1 MEKSIGNN
9 IWRPDGIS
17 VFKSVAWMLLSVT
30 FIASGILKG
39 IAVRG
44 FAITVREF
52 LDLLDLET
60 LQPYSFSIA
69 VAICMCE
76 TAIGLLAFLK
86 RLRPALSLIYTTIL
100 AVFTIITYINLTDMY
115 GGIESCGCFGEI
127 IHLNPMETF
136 VKDVMLLFL
145 SVFIGITS
153 IFKSRNDGHG
163 VPSVTKV

>member
-1 MEKSIGNN
+1 MEKSIGSFRWYDR
-9 IWRPDGIS
+9 IRI
-17 VFKSVAWMLLSVT
+17 FKSVAWMLLSLT

-52 LDLLDLET
+52 LDLLGLET

-100 AVFTIITYINLTDMY
+100 AFFTIITYINLTDMY

-136 VKDVMLLFL
+136 VKNVVLLLL
-145 SVFIGITS
+145 SMFVGISS
-153 IFKSRNDGHG
+153 IFKTRNDGHG